1 MTLSMTYGIP
11 IQETNDPFVNLAETA
26 IKSVST
32 AASTG
37 LFLVDIIPILKYV
50 PEFVPGAG
58 FQKKARIWRKIQ
70 EEFRE
75 RPFVASLEAM
85 VFYLCISI

>member
-1 MTLSMTYGIP
+1 MILSMTYGIP
-11 IQETNDPFVNLAETA
+11 VRETNDPFVNLAEA
-26 IKSVST
+26 GMESAST

-37 LFLVDIIPILKYV
+37 LFLVDVIPILKYV

-58 FQKKARIWRKIQ
+58 FQKQARIWRKIQ

-75 RPFVASLEAM
+75 RPYVASIEAM
-85 VFYLCISI
+85 VFYLCVSI